1 MSKVSND
8 IIFAALTGQSHHMVA
23 WKCLF
28 FSSVKLLFTTI
39 LMMKAWAGLTILQK
53 FRLQAV
59 RKNKKVVLTSEWKIF

>member
-28 FSSVKLLFTTI
+28 FSSLKLLFAII

-53 FRLQAV
+53 FRLQAEE
-59 RKNKKVVLTSEWKIF
+59 KTKTVVLT